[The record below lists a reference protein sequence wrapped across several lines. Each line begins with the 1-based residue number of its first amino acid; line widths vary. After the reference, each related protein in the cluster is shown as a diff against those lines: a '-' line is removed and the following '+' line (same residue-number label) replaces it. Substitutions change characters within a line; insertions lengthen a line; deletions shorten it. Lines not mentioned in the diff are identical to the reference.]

1 MSAALFKMEEAPKIL
16 VTVLLDGTEICK
28 KLFQLRSAAEI
39 IDTCKRLLPRA
50 AEYKRI
56 LQFNADFNEFIDI
69 DLGDNIQNLDK
80 FQVLFKSIK
89 GGQLTA
95 NAEGASHQQNV
106 CSCSCNILK
115 VAPRNTQKAARSSQ
129 EKHPCEPIDVD
140 TLKALIERKSPSI
153 LSDYEASGMLS
164 EISRKRLVKIAV
176 GGLVERSG
184 FYPSSD
190 EKLML
195 AKSVVTLFPS
205 LKIKMGD
212 TNEGFEHFYDP
223 VSHSG
228 FIEIKLR
235 NLRRNLHDDQRRY
248 HRKRCRMSDTTK
260 ESISLEMSA
269 EEEES
274 TQVWTTVIKWMKP
287 SPENLTT
294 IKVGMEKT
302 YTSRRLWIANK
313 SLTVNEIFEQYPR
326 FADMPYLLDTE
337 FEKMFPGKG
346 ELFLLKW
353 EGNIV
358 PKLLKMSSMK
368 DLAVFAACNSNDESC
383 YRALQML
390 TELLPPTAS
399 GRGKGWAKCSV
410 KSAITYLLDIKQ
422 TGTSLQDHSQRIVE
436 NHQPHLVC
444 LGSPSTTAQ
453 YIIVADN
460 DKVTIPLE
468 DNNMTCAIDKLFK
481 LYWVCNLT
489 YPLQLT
495 SVFNFFENVYEMPL
509 SSGRRSK
516 VVELIAKL
524 QALI

>member
-1 MSAALFKMEEAPKIL
+1 M
-16 VTVLLDGTEICK
+16 
-28 KLFQLRSAAEI
+28 
-39 IDTCKRLLPRA
+39 
-50 AEYKRI
+50 
-56 LQFNADFNEFIDI
+56 
-69 DLGDNIQNLDK
+69 
-80 FQVLFKSIK
+80 
-89 GGQLTA
+89 
-95 NAEGASHQQNV
+95 
-106 CSCSCNILK
+106 
-115 VAPRNTQKAARSSQ
+115 
-129 EKHPCEPIDVD
+129 
-140 TLKALIERKSPSI
+140 
-153 LSDYEASGMLS
+153 LSD
-164 EISRKRLVKIAV
+164 ISRKRLVKIAV
-176 GGLVERSG
+176 GGLVDRSG
-184 FYPSSD
+184 FYPSSN

-205 LKIKMGD
+205 LKIKMGE

-248 HRKRCRMSDTTK
+248 HRKRCRMSDSST
-260 ESISLEMSA
+260 ESISFKISA

-274 TQVWTTVIKWMKP
+274 NQVWTTVTKWMKP
-287 SPENLTT
+287 SPENLNT

-302 YTSRRLWIANK
+302 YTSRRLWIVNK
-313 SLTVNEIFEQYPR
+313 SPTVNEIFEQYPR
-326 FADMPYLLDTE
+326 FADMPYLLDME

-346 ELFLLKW
+346 ELFSLKW
-353 EGNIV
+353 VGNIV

-368 DLAVFAACNSNDESC
+368 DPTVFPASNSNDESC

-422 TGTSLQDHSQRIVE
+422 TGTMLLDNSQRIVE
-436 NHQPHLVC
+436 NLQPHLVC
-444 LGSPSTTAQ
+444 LGSPSMEAQ
-453 YIIVADN
+453 YIIVASN

-468 DNNMTCAIDKLFK
+468 DNNLTCAIDKLFK

-489 YPLQLT
+489 YPVQLT

-509 SSGRRSK
+509 SSGKRSK
-516 VVELIAKL
+516 VVELIGKL
-524 QALI
+524 QALS